1 MAAAPRV
8 IAQQTASQ
16 YRRELGRQPP
26 AYDKSL
32 NPMSCKDIH
41 ERMMKLDAYDAQRTR
56 ENNGKH
62 ARKLLQVAQEG
73 RLAGWSGAS
82 AAAELRVPGRP
93 AREEPTRPEI
103 GGAARPPREA
113 PPAKRQRSMATPMAS
128 AGVVGPAPGFSS
140 LRPADLV
147 VV

>member
-1 MAAAPRV
+1 MAAAPQV

-32 NPMSCKDIH
+32 NPMSEKDIRD
-41 ERMMKLDAYDAQRTR
+41 RMMKLDLYDAQRTR

-62 ARKLLQVAQEG
+62 ARKLLQLAQEG
-73 RLAGWSGAS
+73 RLAAWSGAS

-93 AREEPTRPEI
+93 AQEEPTLPEI
-103 GGAARPPREA
+103 EGAARPPRDA
-113 PPAKRQRSMATPMAS
+113 PPAKRQRSMAMPMAS
-128 AGVVGPAPGFSS
+128 AGFPS
-140 LRPADLV
+140 LRPADRV